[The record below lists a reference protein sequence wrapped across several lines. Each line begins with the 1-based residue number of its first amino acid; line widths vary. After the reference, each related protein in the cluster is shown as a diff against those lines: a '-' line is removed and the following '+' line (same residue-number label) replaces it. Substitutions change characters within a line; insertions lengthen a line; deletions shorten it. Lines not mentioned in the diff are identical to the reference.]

1 MSSRVAFTILVALVA
16 TQRLWEVR
24 RSACHEAA
32 LRAAGGREHAPEQMP
47 WMRAIHAGWL
57 ASMIVEVWA
66 LDRVAPTWLAALAF
80 VVFLAGQALRIAAMR
95 ALGPRWTVKVITVPG
110 EVAISHGVLAHV
122 RHPNYLGVV
131 LEIAA
136 LPLVHGAWLTSI
148 VFSIANAILLRARIR
163 AEEAALRADASYETV
178 HRDRPRFIPGAH
190 A

>member
-1 MSSRVAFTILVALVA
+1 MGSRVAFTILVALVA
-16 TQRLWEVR
+16 MQRLWEVR
-24 RSACHEAA
+24 RSARHEAA

-57 ASMIVEVWA
+57 VAMIVEVWA
-66 LDRVAPTWLAALAF
+66 LHRVAPAWLAVSAF
-80 VVFLAGQALRIAAMR
+80 VVFLVGQGLRLAAMR

-110 EVAISHGVLAHV
+110 EVAISRGVLAHV

-148 VFSIANAILLRARIR
+148 VFSIANAVLLRARIR
-163 AEEAALRADASYETV
+163 AEEAALRADASYEHV
-178 HRDRPRFIPGAH
+178 HRDRPRFIPGVH